1 MIDERA
7 DDHRGAGHLVRI
19 VALVAH
25 WLAPDALLSA
35 ASFVSGSGNKKGP
48 EEGPMHTACH
58 VDGS

>member
-35 ASFVSGSGNKKGP
+35 ASFVSGFRK
-48 EEGPMHTACH
+48 
-58 VDGS
+58 